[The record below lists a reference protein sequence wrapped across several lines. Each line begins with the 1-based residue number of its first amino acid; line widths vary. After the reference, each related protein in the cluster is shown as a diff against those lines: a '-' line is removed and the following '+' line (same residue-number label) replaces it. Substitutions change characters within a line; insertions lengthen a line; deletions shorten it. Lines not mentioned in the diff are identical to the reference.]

1 MIHNSEKV
9 TDSHVSVKARRE
21 YKDNLFRMLFNN
33 KEMLLSLYNAVN
45 GTDYVNSD
53 ELDIVTLENA
63 IYMNM
68 KNDIAFVMDFYLNL
82 YEHQSTFNPNMPLRN
97 LFYAAKEYQ
106 KLIEDKS
113 LYVSTRV
120 RIPTPKFLVFY
131 NGAARQPERMVLK
144 LSDSFEK
151 NVKSPDLELKV
162 TMLNINSGSNEKL
175 KESCRLL
182 KEYELYVE
190 RVRDYAGKMELN
202 EAVERA
208 VEECIAEGILKGFLT
223 KYRAEAISVSIF
235 EYNEEKEKE
244 LMRQAEYAAG
254 EERGEKKGEKRFASL
269 TKKLLEAGRADEL
282 LHAADNVDFRNALY
296 REYKL

>member
-1 MIHNSEKV
+1 
-9 TDSHVSVKARRE
+9 
-21 YKDNLFRMLFNN
+21 
-33 KEMLLSLYNAVN
+33 
-45 GTDYVNSD
+45 
-53 ELDIVTLENA
+53 
-63 IYMNM
+63 
-68 KNDIAFVMDFYLNL
+68 
-82 YEHQSTFNPNMPLRN
+82 
-97 LFYAAKEYQ
+97 
-106 KLIEDKS
+106 
-113 LYVSTRV
+113 
-120 RIPTPKFLVFY
+120 
-131 NGAARQPERMVLK
+131 MVLK

-151 NVKSPDLELKV
+151 NVKSPDLELRV

-190 RVRDYAGKMELN
+190 RVRDYVGKMELN

-282 LHAADNVDFRNALY
+282 LHAADNVDYRNALY

>member
-1 MIHNSEKV
+1 
-9 TDSHVSVKARRE
+9 
-21 YKDNLFRMLFNN
+21 
-33 KEMLLSLYNAVN
+33 
-45 GTDYVNSD
+45 
-53 ELDIVTLENA
+53 
-63 IYMNM
+63 MNM

-82 YEHQSTFNPNMPLRN
+82 YEHQSSFNPNMPLRN

-106 KLIEDKS
+106 KLIEDRS
-113 LYVSTRV
+113 LYISSRV
-120 RIPTPKFLVFY
+120 RIPTPKFVVFY
-131 NGAARQPERMVLK
+131 NGATRQPERVVLK

-151 NVKSPDLELKV
+151 KVKSPDLELKV
-162 TMLNINSGSNEKL
+162 TMLNINSGSNEEL

-190 RVRDYAGKMELN
+190 RVRGYAGEMELN

-208 VEECIAEGILKGFLT
+208 VKECIAEDILKEFLT

-254 EERGEKKGEKRFASL
+254 EKRGEKKGEMRFASL
-269 TKKLLEAGRADEL
+269 TKKLLEADRAEEL
-282 LHAADNVDFRNALY
+282 LHAADNADYRNALY
-296 REYKL
+296 REYKI